1 MDNLEQTQAFSDT
14 LDAAIDRFTQE
25 FDLSYA
31 SVIGVL
37 AMKAIEITIQSSI
50 NYEDDD
56 ETNTR

>member
-14 LDAAIDRFTQE
+14 LDSAIDRFTQE

-37 AMKAIEITIQSSI
+37 AMKAIEITIQSSF
-50 NYEDDD
+50 NHEDDN
-56 ETNTR
+56 ETNR

>member
-56 ETNTR
+56 ETSS

>member
-50 NYEDDD
+50 NYEDED
-56 ETNTR
+56 ETSS

>member
-37 AMKAIEITIQSSI
+37 AMKAIEITIQSSL
-50 NYEDDD
+50 NYEDDNK
-56 ETNTR
+56 TSR

>member
-50 NYEDDD
+50 NYENDD
-56 ETNTR
+56 ETSS

>member
-37 AMKAIEITIQSSI
+37 AMKAIEITIQSSL
-50 NYEDDD
+50 NYEDDN
-56 ETNTR
+56 ETSS

>member
-14 LDAAIDRFTQE
+14 LDSAIDRFTQE

-37 AMKAIEITIQSSI
+37 AMKAIEITIQSSL
-50 NYEDDD
+50 NYEDDN
-56 ETNTR
+56 ETSS

>member
-56 ETNTR
+56 EISS

>member
-14 LDAAIDRFTQE
+14 LDSAIDRFTQE

-37 AMKAIEITIQSSI
+37 AMKAIEITIQSSL
-50 NYEDDD
+50 NYEDDN
-56 ETNTR
+56 ETSR

>member
-50 NYEDDD
+50 N
-56 ETNTR
+56 

>member
-1 MDNLEQTQAFSDT
+1 MDNLEQTKAFSDT

-56 ETNTR
+56 ETSS

>member
-50 NYEDDD
+50 NYEDND
-56 ETNTR
+56 ETSS

>member
-14 LDAAIDRFTQE
+14 LDAVIDRFTQE

-56 ETNTR
+56 ETSS

>member
-37 AMKAIEITIQSSI
+37 AMKAIEITIQSSL
-50 NYEDDD
+50 NYEDNN
-56 ETNTR
+56 ETSR

>member
-14 LDAAIDRFTQE
+14 LDSAINRFTQE

-37 AMKAIEITIQSSI
+37 AMKAIEITIQSSL
-50 NYEDDD
+50 NYEDDN
-56 ETNTR
+56 ETSS

>member
-56 ETNTR
+56 ETGS

>member
-14 LDAAIDRFTQE
+14 LDTAIDRFTQE

-37 AMKAIEITIQSSI
+37 AMKAIEITIQSSL
-50 NYEDDD
+50 NYEDDN
-56 ETNTR
+56 ETSR

>member
-37 AMKAIEITIQSSI
+37 AMKAIEITIQSSL
-50 NYEDDD
+50 NYEDDN
-56 ETNTR
+56 ETSR

>member
-1 MDNLEQTQAFSDT
+1 MDNLEQTKAFSDT
-14 LDAAIDRFTQE
+14 LDSAIDRFTQE

-56 ETNTR
+56 ETSS